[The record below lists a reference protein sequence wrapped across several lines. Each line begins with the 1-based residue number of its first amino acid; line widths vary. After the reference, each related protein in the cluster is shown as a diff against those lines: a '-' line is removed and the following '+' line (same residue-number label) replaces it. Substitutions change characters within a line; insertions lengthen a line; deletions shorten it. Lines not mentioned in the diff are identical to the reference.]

1 MEAGMCN
8 SEFRTPLAEAAERG
22 CRCPSGRTPQQA
34 PNSAAPLGVFE
45 TGALVLPFARFIP
58 LLLLASAAYA
68 TSPKLTSITPTG
80 AQRGTEVELK
90 LAGSRL
96 DDAQELVF
104 YEPGISVLK
113 LDSSKTNV
121 VKAQIKIAP

>member
-8 SEFRTPLAEAAERG
+8 SDFRTPR
-22 CRCPSGRTPQQA
+22 
-34 PNSAAPLGVFE
+34 SALLF
-45 TGALVLPFARFIP
+45 TG
-58 LLLLASAAYA
+58 LLLFVSAAYA
-68 TSPKLTSITPTG
+68 TSPKLASITPTG

-96 DDAQELVF
+96 DDTQELVF

-113 LDSSKTNV
+113 LDASKTNV
-121 VKAQIKIAP
+121 VKAQIKIAPDCALGEHHLRIRTSGGVSELRTF